1 MEKLAVD
8 MSLYST
14 LCNADYFLLLLER
27 SWYFVFPSPEGDI
40 FTQYKSDTTQ
50 LLFSVNVIIFIPD
63 FKEYYG
69 KFTTMLTLGLID

>member
-1 MEKLAVD
+1 

-14 LCNADYFLLLLER
+14 LYNADSFFSLHER

-50 LLFSVNVIIFIPD
+50 LLFSVNVTMFITD

-69 KFTTMLTLGLID
+69 KFTTMFTLGLID